1 MNVQPQIRAKR
12 LRIAGVK
19 HMIVIIR
26 EAQITVVPIKN
37 EPAMAGSLNS
47 RLPDLPVAAMP
58 MAMPTP
64 MPAHFRRRGLRIFLD
79 RSGGGGICQ
88 RQRLSLLSRSG
99 KDQYRTNCSEAQNS
113 RHLH

>member
-1 MNVQPQIRAKR
+1 
-12 LRIAGVK
+12 
-19 HMIVIIR
+19 MIVIIG
-26 EAQITVVPIKN
+26 EGIGDHVQQIKN

-47 RLPDLPVAAMP
+47 CRSDLPVAVMP
-58 MAMPTP
+58 MP
-64 MPAHFRRRGLRIFLD
+64 MPMSMPAYFRHRRLRAFLD
-79 RSGGGGICQ
+79 RSDGGGICQ